1 MNSPHE
7 GTPLRELQTRFAS
20 ALRAPSHDDAACVT
34 FGTDVVVD
42 GLPALA
48 RLRIYRNNTRAV
60 FNDALQRTYAVVRR
74 RVGDEFFEAL
84 AAEYR
89 LAHPSRHGDLHW
101 IGAEF
106 PAWLA
111 TRLQGTGYEW
121 LVDLARLEWACE
133 QSLVAAE
140 VPSIALAELGRMPPA
155 LLEQAVFAL
164 HPSLQC
170 VESPL
175 PIWTV
180 WRENQPDAAG
190 RPVDLALG
198 AEHVLVCCVSGG
210 LALHRVSAIEYR
222 FFSALASG
230 AMLGAAVEQSGL
242 PVEQLARALD
252 WLFEE
257 GFVTGL
263 LAPATEDAG

>member
-1 MNSPHE
+1 MNSPRE
-7 GTPLRELQTRFAS
+7 ASPLRELQARYAA
-20 ALRAPSHDDAACVT
+20 ALRAPSHDDVACAT
-34 FGTDVVVD
+34 FGADVVDD

-48 RLRIYRNNTRAV
+48 RLKVYRNNTRAV
-60 FNDALQRTYAVVRR
+60 FNDAMQRTYAVVRR
-74 RVGDEFFEAL
+74 RVGDEFFEGL

-106 PAWLA
+106 PAWLGA
-111 TRLQGTGYEW
+111 RLQDSGYEW

-140 VPSIALAELGRMPPA
+140 APSIALAELARVPPQS
-155 LLEQAVFAL
+155 LEQTAFAL
-164 HPSLQC
+164 HPSLRV
-170 VESPL
+170 VESSV
-175 PIWTV
+175 PIWSV
-180 WRENQPDAAG
+180 WRENQPEAAG

-198 AEHVLVCCVSGG
+198 AEHVLVCCVSGA

-222 FFSALASG
+222 FYSALASG
-230 AMLGAAVEQSGL
+230 ALLGAAVERSGL
-242 PVEQLARALD
+242 PVDELARVLG

-263 LAPATEDAG
+263 LAPATETAA